1 MSEGMI
7 SALLVSLLT
16 GIVLTILLAQAFR
29 NVWIA
34 LGYTVPATL
43 VMGGVMALLASEK
56 IKLGGKKPPKED

>member
-1 MSEGMI
+1 MI

-16 GIVLTILLAQAFR
+16 GAILTILLAQAFR

-34 LGYTVPATL
+34 LEYTVPATL

-56 IKLGGKKPPKED
+56 IKFGGKKPPKED